1 MNLSELFI
9 RRPVLTILLN
19 AAIVVA
25 GAIAFNKIPVAALPS
40 YNTPVINV
48 SAQLPGASPET
59 MATSVALQLEKQFQ
73 TITGLAVISSSNT
86 LGVTSVTLEFEQ
98 GRDIDAAAVD
108 VQAALLRAAR
118 QLPTEMTVPPSY
130 RKVNPAD
137 APVLFLAMT
146 SPSLSLSDLND
157 YAEHLISPT
166 LSTLDG
172 VAQVNIF
179 GQKRYAVRVRVQPDA
194 LAARNISLDELT
206 NALRAA
212 NANTPVGTLEG
223 PSQTLTLQANRQLR
237 NAAEFAELIVSSKGG
252 NTVG

>member
-9 RRPVLTILLN
+9 RRPVLTVLLN

-25 GAIAFNKIPVAALPS
+25 GVIAYGKIPVAALPS

-59 MATSVALQLEKQFQ
+59 MATSVALPLEKQFQ
-73 TITGLAVISSSNT
+73 TIPGLSVISSANT
-86 LGVTSVTLEFEQ
+86 LGSTSVTLEFDAS
-98 GRDIDAAAVD
+98 RDIDAASVD
-108 VQAALLRAAR
+108 VQAALLRVQR
-118 QLPTEMTVPPSY
+118 QLPQDMTGPPSY

-157 YAEHLISPT
+157 FAEHLISPT
-166 LSTLDG
+166 LSTLPG
-172 VAQVNIF
+172 VAQVSIF
-179 GQKRYAVRVRVQPDA
+179 GQKRFAVRVRVQPDA

-206 NALRAA
+206 AALRAA

-237 NAAEFAELIVSSKGG
+237 NAAEFAELIVSNRNG
-252 NTVG
+252 